1 MKRDRIKGQ
10 ISGPLLAVII
20 GVIGG
25 LALLALV
32 HFQFELGG
40 PKIDRSG
47 RLGILINGLPQRMA
61 RDVLLPNYGWV
72 LQIRLPEPVDADTRE
87 GFMVMLRSERTG
99 ATIQI
104 EDRFIYQSGENGE
117 NAIATLT
124 IPKSLGLS
132 TGLLSVRTTFSDTTG
147 EQFED
152 SRRIRIRSWFGGNP
166 IGERQVIH
174 FDFEVDHDG
183 DGVPDFIR
191 DLERFGLA
199 SPSQPQLA
207 AAIASRIEARAIS
220 RVKQA
225 YDSTD
230 DPNQTGRPRDPVHVL
245 FRPTSDPRAL
255 VTRICV
261 GGSDPANS
269 DSVGHVR
276 FDLHNEDKLS
286 VECSDE
292 PAAGLFPS
300 ELEVYRDAPLYRDAF
315 GPFLESSG
323 GKPFGEH
330 PDDLSMNLDEIGT
343 ETQTPKDDDEPGRR
357 AELNRAIAVFGD
369 VLGSIMA
376 HEAGHALGL
385 VAPERPGVGLFGG
398 SEGDAYAHNLDVFGN
413 PPTNLG
419 LMNAGRGF
427 SFEELAGKGSGGP
440 LRFRPLNYAYLRDRV
455 VVSDKR

>member
-1 MKRDRIKGQ
+1 MRRNRIKGQ
-10 ISGPLLAVII
+10 ISGPLLAVLL

-25 LALLALV
+25 LALLVLV

-40 PKIDRSG
+40 PKVDRSG
-47 RLGILINGLPQRMA
+47 RLAILINGLPQQMA
-61 RDVLLPNYGWV
+61 RDVLLPNYGWI
-72 LQIRLPEPVDADTRE
+72 LQIRLPEPVDADARE
-87 GFMVMLRSERTG
+87 GFTVMLRSERTG

-104 EDRFIYQSGENGE
+104 EDRFDYQNAEDGES
-117 NAIATLT
+117 AIATLT

-152 SRRIRIRSWFGGNP
+152 SRRIRIRSWFGGTP

-183 DGVPDFIR
+183 DGVPDFLK

-199 SPSQPQLA
+199 SPNQPELA
-207 AAIASRIEARAIS
+207 RVIASRIEARAIK
-220 RVKQA
+220 RVEQT
-225 YDSTD
+225 YDATH

-245 FRPTSDPRAL
+245 FRPTSNPGAL

-261 GGSDPANS
+261 GGSDPTHS

-276 FDLHNEDKLS
+276 FDLRNEDKFS
-286 VECSDE
+286 VECTDE
-292 PAAGLFPS
+292 PAAGLFPA
-300 ELEVYRDAPLYRDAF
+300 ELEIYRDSPLYRNVL

-323 GKPFGEH
+323 GKPIGEH
-330 PDDLSMNLDEIGT
+330 PDDFTMNLNEIGT
-343 ETQTPKDDDEPGRR
+343 ETQTTTGDEPGRR
-357 AELNRAIAVFGD
+357 AKINRAIAVFGD

-385 VAPERPGVGLFGG
+385 VAPGRPGVGLFGG
-398 SEGDAYAHNLDVFGN
+398 GEGDAYAHNLDVFGK
-413 PPTNLG
+413 PPTNLW
-419 LMNAGRGF
+419 LMNAGRSF
-427 SFEELAGKGSGGP
+427 TFEELAGKGNGGP

-455 VVSDKR
+455 VLSDKR